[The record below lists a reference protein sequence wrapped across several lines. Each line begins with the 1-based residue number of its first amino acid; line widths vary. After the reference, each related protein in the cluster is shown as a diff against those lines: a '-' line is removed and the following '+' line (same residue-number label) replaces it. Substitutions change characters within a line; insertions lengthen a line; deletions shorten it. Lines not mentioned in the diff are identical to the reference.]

1 MRFLLAF
8 AILTLLLGGCV
19 PEIAVKPD
27 FATSAL
33 KPTGDIPP
41 EFAAFNNYRSG
52 VNPLLAKQ
60 MCATPYLLQ
69 VEQTA
74 AAVPGTLVVATGQ
87 CQIYAPFLDDPNEQV
102 AP

>member
-1 MRFLLAF
+1 MRFLPAL
-8 AILTLLLGGCV
+8 ILLVGLFGGCT

-41 EFAAFNNYRSG
+41 EFAEFNNYRSG
-52 VNPLLAKQ
+52 VNPLLAEQ
-60 MCATPYLLQ
+60 ICATPYTPQ

-87 CQIYAPFLDDPNEQV
+87 CKTYTPWFGP
-102 AP
+102 